1 MRNISVFLQIDWD
14 LKRDVAE
21 RMEKLERRTQHAI
34 ARLIR
39 QRLEACKTGLDIAVN
54 SGAYSEF
61 QSDD

>member
-39 QRLEACKTGLDIAVN
+39 QRLEAGKTGLDIAVN